1 MKVVI
6 IVGEPPDPAR
16 ASEGVARAVGVALL
30 PSLDNIKS
38 QELSPLAVRVSTEP
52 DNVSSV
58 IINYLISN

>member
-1 MKVVI
+1 MKFLI

-52 DNVSSV
+52 DNVSFN
-58 IINYLISN
+58 IIDC